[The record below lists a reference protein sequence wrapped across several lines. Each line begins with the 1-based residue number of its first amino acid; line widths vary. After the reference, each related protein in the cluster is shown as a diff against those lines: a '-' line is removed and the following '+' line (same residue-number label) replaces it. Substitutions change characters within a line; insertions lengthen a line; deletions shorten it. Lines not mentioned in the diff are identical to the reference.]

1 MIQLK
6 ILSGKMAGTSFVA
19 RHFPV
24 RIGRA
29 ASADLQ
35 LEEPGVW
42 DEHFQITLA
51 GKEGFLVETH
61 LNALATVNG
70 QPAQQSPLRNGDVIE
85 IGSLKIQ
92 FWLGEATQKGL
103 KIREAF
109 VWFMI
114 AAVTLV
120 ELALIYWLIR

>member
-29 ASADLQ
+29 AGADLQ

-42 DEHFQITLA
+42 DEHFQISLA
-51 GKEGFLVETH
+51 GKEGFIFETH
-61 LNALATVNG
+61 PDALTTVNG
-70 QPAQQSPLRNGDVIE
+70 QLVQQSPLRNGDLLE

-92 FWLGEATQKGL
+92 FWLTEAPQKSL
-103 KIREAF
+103 KVREAL
-109 VWFMI
+109 VWAMV
-114 AAVTLV
+114 AAVTILQ
-120 ELALIYWLIR
+120 LALIYWLIQ

>member
-6 ILSGKMAGTSFVA
+6 ILSGKMAGNSFVA

-24 RIGRA
+24 RIGRG
-29 ASADLQ
+29 ASSDLQ

-42 DEHFQITLA
+42 DAHIQITLA
-51 GKEGFLVETH
+51 GNEGFLIETH
-61 LNALATVNG
+61 LDALATVNG
-70 QPAQQSPLRNGDVIE
+70 HPAQQTPLRNGDVIE

-92 FWLGEATQKGL
+92 FWLAEAPQKGL

-109 VWFMI
+109 VWVMV
-114 AAVTLV
+114 AAVTLL
-120 ELALIYWLIR
+120 ELTLIYWLVR

>member
-1 MIQLK
+1 MIHLK
-6 ILSGKMAGTSFVA
+6 IVSGKMAGTTFVA

-29 ASADLQ
+29 AEADLQ

-42 DEHFQITLA
+42 DEHLQIILA

-61 LNALATVNG
+61 ANALATVNG
-70 QPAQQSPLRNGDVIE
+70 QPVQHLALRNGDLIE

-92 FWLGEATQKGL
+92 FWLSEAPQRGL

-109 VWFMI
+109 VWAII
-114 AAVTLV
+114 AAVTLTQIV
-120 ELALIYWLIR
+120 LIYWLIQ

>member
-29 ASADLQ
+29 AGADLQ

-51 GKEGFLVETH
+51 GKDGFIVETH
-61 LNALATVNG
+61 TDALTTVNG
-70 QPAQQSPLRNGDVIE
+70 QPAQQSHLRNGDLIE

-92 FWLGEATQKGL
+92 FWLAEAPQRSL
-103 KIREAF
+103 KIRETL
-109 VWFMI
+109 VWAMV
-114 AAVTLV
+114 ATVTLLQLV
-120 ELALIYWLIR
+120 LIYWLIR

>member
-6 ILSGKMAGTSFVA
+6 ILSGKMAGTTFVA

-29 ASADLQ
+29 AAADLR

-42 DEHFQITLA
+42 DEHLQIILA

-61 LNALATVNG
+61 ADAITTVNG
-70 QPAQQSPLRNGDVIE
+70 QPVQQLALRNGDLIE
-85 IGSLKIQ
+85 IGALKIQ
-92 FWLGEATQKGL
+92 FWLGEAAQRGL
-103 KIREAF
+103 KIREAL
-109 VWFMI
+109 VWAII
-114 AAVTLV
+114 AAVTV
-120 ELALIYWLIR
+120 TQIALIYWLIQ

>member
-29 ASADLQ
+29 AGADLR
-35 LEEPGVW
+35 LVDPGVW

-51 GKEGFLVETH
+51 GREGFLLETH
-61 LNALATVNG
+61 ADALTNVNG
-70 QPAQQSPLRNGDVIE
+70 EPAAQSALRNGDVIE

-92 FWLGEATQKGL
+92 FWLGEAVQRGL
-103 KIREAF
+103 KLREAF
-109 VWFMI
+109 VWVMV
-114 AAVTLV
+114 AAVTL
-120 ELALIYWLIR
+120 LQLSLIYWLIR

>member
-24 RIGRA
+24 HLGRA
-29 ASADLQ
+29 AGNDLQ

-51 GKEGFLVETH
+51 GKDGFIVETH
-61 LNALATVNG
+61 TDALTTVNG
-70 QPAQQSPLRNGDVIE
+70 QPAQQSHLRNGDLIE

-92 FWLGEATQKGL
+92 FWLAEAPQRSL
-103 KIREAF
+103 KIRETL
-109 VWFMI
+109 VWAMV
-114 AAVTLV
+114 ATVTLLQLV
-120 ELALIYWLIR
+120 LIYWLIR

>member
-6 ILSGKMAGTSFVA
+6 ILSGRMAGTTFVA

-24 RIGRA
+24 RVGRA

-42 DEHFQITLA
+42 DEHFQISLA
-51 GKEGFLVETH
+51 GQEGFVVETQTD
-61 LNALATVNG
+61 ALATVNG
-70 QPAQQSPLRNGDVIE
+70 QPAQQTPLRNGDLIE

-92 FWLGEATQKGL
+92 FWLGEAPQKAL
-103 KIREAF
+103 KIREAL
-109 VWFMI
+109 VWTMVAF
-114 AAVTLV
+114 VTL
-120 ELALIYWLIR
+120 LQLGLIYWLIQ